1 MADKLEDAITSD
13 LNLSSNNNEKIFSDD
28 LKNEKKDLEN
38 RDFNDGNGEN
48 SRVEESLTI
57 EDELQQKDSENEEDK
72 QQGSSKDVTHGKKP
86 LNCYCMHFKII
97 F

>member
-13 LNLSSNNNEKIFSDD
+13 LNLSSNNNEKIFSDV
-28 LKNEKKDLEN
+28 LKNDKKDLEN
-38 RDFNDGNGEN
+38 GDFNNGNGEN

-57 EDELQQKDSENEEDK
+57 EDELQQKDSENEDK

-86 LNCYCMHFKII
+86 LNCCCMHFKII